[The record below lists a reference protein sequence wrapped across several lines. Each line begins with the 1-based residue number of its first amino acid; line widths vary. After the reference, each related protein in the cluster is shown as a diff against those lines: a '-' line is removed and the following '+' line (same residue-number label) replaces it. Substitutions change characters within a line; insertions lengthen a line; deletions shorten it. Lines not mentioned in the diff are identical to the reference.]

1 MNNTVDIASKMKISL
16 KPHEFLIDPRNKCL
30 IPLAEYIYSLDF
42 AEEPNY
48 NKIKFLITKNLL
60 DCNIVP
66 NYKYDWNNQLYLK
79 YLDQKPEATEISRES
94 MDIRLQNEI

>member
-30 IPLAEYIYSLDF
+30 IPLAEYIYSLEF